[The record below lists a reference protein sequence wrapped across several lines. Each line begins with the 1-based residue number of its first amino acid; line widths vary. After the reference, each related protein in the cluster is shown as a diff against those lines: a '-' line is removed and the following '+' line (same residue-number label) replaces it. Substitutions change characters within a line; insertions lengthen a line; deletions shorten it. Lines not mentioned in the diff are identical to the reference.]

1 MAELKNRNQLD
12 RRFAREFA
20 KLTAKQKRELKRL
33 MGKPPDI
40 ANVPAEFWVEA
51 QQQTQDELAA
61 LMLLVFIAASGQHG
75 MNKTASQEQ
84 GRLFAVQ
91 QARKVSTDFV
101 THTRERLAAGSDLD
115 TVLGPSRV
123 SVVAETEVTA
133 AQAEGTTSA
142 IRSGD
147 IPNLLFGAPFW
158 FTQCDPI
165 VCKICWP
172 YHGLPNQIW
181 RPRIS
186 LPAHPNCRCFLS
198 VLRVGR
204 VSGRIRVNDCKPPVG
219 ADFSLRRRLVA
230 EANRILGFDN

>member
-33 MGKPPDI
+33 MGKPPDVT
-40 ANVPAEFWVEA
+40 NVPATFWIDA
-51 QQQTQDELAA
+51 QRETEQELAA
-61 LMLLVFIAASGQHG
+61 LLLLVFIAASRQHG
-75 MNKTASQEQ
+75 MAKAASQTQ
-84 GRLFAVQ
+84 GLVFATQKAKQVATQ
-91 QARKVSTDFV
+91 FV
-101 THTRERLAAGSDLD
+101 THTRERLAAGSDLE

-123 SVVAETEVTA
+123 ATVAETEVTA

-142 IRSGD
+142 VRSGD

-158 FTQCDPI
+158 FTQCDPR

-172 YHGLPNQIW
+172 YHGLPDQIW

-186 LPAHPNCRCFLS
+186 LPAHPHCRCFLS

-204 VSGRIRVNDCKPPVG
+204 LAGRIRVRDCKAPEG
-219 ADFSLRRRLVA
+219 ADFFLRRQLVA
-230 EANRILGFDN
+230 ESNQVLGFDN